1 MDKIVNVGRRKC
13 SVARCFM
20 TRAKEAG
27 KGTLTFNGRSLED
40 FFPVDILRIKVL
52 APFNVLNLA
61 ISDYD
66 IAVNVQGGGITGQAE
81 AVRMG
86 FSRSLVEMNAEFKS
100 PLRQAGFMTRDSRMV
115 ERKKYG
121 QPKARKKT
129 QFSKR

>member
-1 MDKIVNVGRRKC
+1 
-13 SVARCFM
+13 M